1 MGFIFDPDIKA
12 EASSLLGDIMIQTK
26 REMESYIPF
35 AMDPVVFDYTVNER
49 GTVAELCACSVRNEG
64 AEQLPSTDNSAE
76 GTIQHKP
83 SNDALNNLLKEQGFD
98 TTLQEHIRSEL
109 KSGNIGLA
117 NNRLPIDSKLSD
129 VNKDD
134 VILLN
139 SDSIPHSVYSRGLD
153 ALSSGSVGIV
163 TLAAGVGSRWTQG
176 AGVVKALNP
185 FCCIGGKHRN
195 FLDVHLAKNRKV
207 SSDAGMAIPHVV
219 TTSWMTHEPI
229 KKYVEALVK
238 KENDLIYLSPGSS
251 IGLRMIP
258 TVRDL
263 KFLFQEQKHQK
274 LDEQAQKVQ
283 DSLYAA
289 LLGWAESSGEGS
301 DYTLNVPKQCLCKSQ
316 VFPSVSVFLS
326 SQLS

>member
-1 MGFIFDPDIKA
+1 MGFMFDPDIKT
-12 EASSLLGDIMIQTK
+12 EASSMLGEIMTQLK
-26 REMESYIPF
+26 YEMESSNPF
-35 AMDPVVFDYTVNER
+35 AMDPVVFNYSVNEQ
-49 GTVAELCACSVRNEG
+49 GTVAELCACSNLNECS
-64 AEQLPSTDNSAE
+64 AELPSTNNTVE
-76 GTIQHKP
+76 GINHHKP
-83 SNDALNNLLKEQGFD
+83 SNQALNNLLKEQGFD

-109 KSGNIGLA
+109 RSGSIGLA
-117 NNRLPIDSKLSD
+117 KNRLPVDSKLSD
-129 VNKDD
+129 VKEDD

-139 SDSIPHSVYSRGLD
+139 KNAIISRSVHSLGLD

-207 SSDAGMAIPHVV
+207 SSDAGITIPHVF

-229 KKYVEALVK
+229 KEYVESLGS
-238 KENDLIYLSPGSS
+238 NDIYLSLGSS

-263 KFLFQEQKHQK
+263 KFLFQEQKQK

-283 DSLYAA
+283 NSLHAA
-289 LLGWAESSGEGS
+289 LLGWAESNGEGS
-301 DYTLNVPKQCLCKSQ
+301 DYTLNVPKQCLCK
-316 VFPSVSVFLS
+316 
-326 SQLS
+326 